1 MKDPAYEAMSK
12 AKRQAESG
20 NAKGAVDTLETYLS
34 TDPHNTKARLQLAR
48 TAVYDLKDKQYGL
61 MQLDIILDLE
71 PDNTE
76 ALKAVVTVLMKDKKN
91 NVRTDGHYNRLLE
104 LCPDAQLYNAYAVFL
119 RMQKLDFKKSAEF
132 YEKAIAVAPRN
143 PDYHRNYAVLLLN
156 DVRDYEKA
164 KTELE
169 TVLELEPDNQSAKK
183 NLDLLLKKKFDA
195 NGDLK
200 RKRFPSFR
208 R

>member
-20 NAKGAVDTLETYLS
+20 NAKGAVDTLETYLA

-48 TAVYDLKDKQYGL
+48 TAAYDLKDKQYCL
-61 MQLDIILDLE
+61 MQLDIIIDLE
-71 PDNTE
+71 PDNTD
-76 ALKAVVTVLMKDKKN
+76 ALKAAVTVLMKDKKN
-91 NVRTDGHYNRLLE
+91 NVKTNGYYEKLLE

-132 YEKAIAVAPRN
+132 YEKAIKAAPGK
-143 PDYHRNYAVLLLN
+143 PEYHQNYAVLLLN
-156 DVRDYEKA
+156 DIKDYEKA

-169 TVLELEPDNQSAKK
+169 TVLELDPGNQPAKK
-183 NLDLLLKKKFDA
+183 NYDLLLKKKFDK
-195 NGDLK
+195 NGVLK
-200 RKRFPSFR
+200 RKRSLSFK
-208 R
+208 